1 MSISPTAELEVSGR
15 IMSRDLVVTGTGGMS
30 IGGGTTAQRA
40 EYPALGTIRYNS
52 TTGFMEGYAAAGWA
66 PIAQPP
72 TVTGI
77 SPLSTL
83 TSGGALPGWEAG
95 TKIQAS
101 DIQAGDYFGYSV
113 SMSSDGTKVIVGAY
127 SEDTGGSSAGKV
139 YIYTYSSGSWGS
151 EVMLQASDKTA
162 GDNFGRSV
170 SMNSD
175 GTKVIVGASHEETG
189 GTNAGAAYIFALSG
203 GSWSQQAKIMA
214 SDIQATDNFGWSVS
228 MNSDGT
234 KVIIGAWLEDTGG
247 SDAGATY
254 IFAYSSGSWSQ
265 EAKLLAATGGPEVS
279 DYFGYSVAMNSD
291 GTKVIMGA
299 YNEDTG
305 SANAGAAYIFALS
318 GGSWSQ
324 EAKIQASDAQG
335 ADEFGIS
342 VSMNSDGTK
351 VLVGAYNED
360 TGATNAGAAYIFA
373 LSGGSWSQE
382 AKIQASDPE
391 ANDRFGISVSMNSD
405 GTKVIVGAQL
415 EDTGGTDAGAAYIFE
430 YDPNQIFDSS
440 TQVFTATGTGIVSGS
455 TVQLEGADGTLYSVF
470 DATAPN
476 AAGTQITF
484 KMLKDNL
491 MTPSEY
497 DAVNTNSYSIYF
509 EPNPPSVGQASGNY
523 GNFLYNSSGDSS
535 GSHVQWSSHLPYVA
549 LAMAQMGSFGGGT
562 PPNCPATQLWIDK
575 DINGSNTYKI
585 VGIKSGPAIK
595 AATIAQQPYK
605 VKVNSTSGLTGTSTA
620 AIGFAVGWTTA
631 AGANLEFNTNATTT
645 QTLAGTDGGGGTN
658 RTFSVAPGSNALPS
672 PLVLTGSTG
681 AITGT
686 IAAVGTTSVT
696 FRLTDNASGA
706 FTDRAINIVGVDA
719 LYSFSPN
726 PFTFTN
732 AGQTGRLGPTLAT
745 LTGHA
750 DYSSAAWR
758 TNTAYFK
765 LGAPSPSPT
774 TYPLRLNGFQLWT
787 VPLNATYKIIAKGA
801 RGGSST
807 GTEDGYGGQIEARFT
822 LTRGTKIII
831 VVGQEGATPG
841 SSSGGGGGGG
851 ATFILKDNFSVSS
864 SNPYMGSDLSDI
876 YMIVGGGGGGT
887 SDAHSSSGRAG
898 DAEMY
903 SSGGAIGGTN
913 AASYGGGGGTGYT
926 TTGSGYSS
934 GGKASGGGILLTTTQ
949 FYGFP
954 GGESWTSG
962 SYGLQDGGFGGGGA
976 AVHHEGAAGGGYQGG
991 SCGTFQSTN
1000 PDAGGHTFVSST
1012 ATYTGSHTTHT
1023 DQHGSVQITKM

>member
-1 MSISPTAELEVSGR
+1 
-15 IMSRDLVVTGTGGMS
+15 LV
-30 IGGGTTAQRA
+30 
-40 EYPALGTIRYNS
+40 
-52 TTGFMEGYAAAGWA
+52 GWD
-66 PIAQPP
+66 
-72 TVTGI
+72 
-77 SPLSTL
+77 
-83 TSGGALPGWEAG
+83 AG

-101 DIQAGDYFGYSV
+101 DLQASDEFGYSV
-113 SMSSDGTKVIVGAY
+113 AMSSDGTKVIVGAY
-127 SEDTGGSSAGKV
+127 
-139 YIYTYSSGSWGS
+139 
-151 EVMLQASDKTA
+151 
-162 GDNFGRSV
+162 
-170 SMNSD
+170 
-175 GTKVIVGASHEETG
+175 
-189 GTNAGAAYIFALSG
+189 
-203 GSWSQQAKIMA
+203 
-214 SDIQATDNFGWSVS
+214 
-228 MNSDGT
+228 
-234 KVIIGAWLEDTGG
+234 LEDTGYT
-247 SDAGATY
+247 S
-254 IFAYSSGSWSQ
+254 
-265 EAKLLAATGGPEVS
+265 
-279 DYFGYSVAMNSD
+279 
-291 GTKVIMGA
+291 
-299 YNEDTG
+299 
-305 SANAGAAYIFALS
+305 AGAAYIFALS

-324 EAKIQASDAQG
+324 EAKIQASDLQAS
-335 ADEFGIS
+335 DYFGRI
-342 VSMNSDGTK
+342 VSMSGDGTK
-351 VLVGAYNED
+351 VIMGAHTED
-360 TGATNAGAAYIFA
+360 TGGTNTGAAYIFA

-382 AKIQASDPE
+382 AKIQASDKQTQ
-391 ANDRFGISVSMNSD
+391 DFFGRSVSMSGDGTKVIVGANGEDTGASNAGSIYIFALSGGSWSQEAKIQASDKQADDYFGYSVAMNSDGTKAIVGASIEDTGGSNAGKVYIYTYSSGSWGSEVMLQSSDIQADDQFGRSVSMSSD
-405 GTKVIVGAQL
+405 GTKVIVGAHL
-415 EDTGGTDAGAAYIFE
+415 EDTGGSNAGSAYIFALSGGSWSQEAKIQASDKQADDQFGTSVSMSSDGTKVLVGANYEDTGGGGAGAAYIYT
-430 YDPNQIFDSS
+430 YDGSTWGSEVKIQASDIQANDEFGASVSMSGDGTKVIGGAKYEDTGGSLAGSAYIFAYQANQIFDTS

-470 DATAPN
+470 NTTTPN
-476 AAGTQITF
+476 AAGTQVTF
-484 KMLKDNL
+484 KMGTL
-491 MTPSEY
+491 
-497 DAVNTNSYSIYF
+497 
-509 EPNPPSVGQASGNY
+509 GASGGY
-523 GNFLYNSSGDSS
+523 A
-535 GSHVQWSSHLPYVA
+535 V
-549 LAMAQMGSFGGGT
+549 
-562 PPNCPATQLWIDK
+562 
-575 DINGSNTYKI
+575 
-585 VGIKSGPAIK
+585 
-595 AATIAQQPYK
+595 AQQPYK
-605 VKVNSTSGLTGTSTA
+605 LKVNSTSGLIGTSTA
-620 AIGFAVGWTTA
+620 AIGFATGWTTA

-658 RTFSVAPGSNALPS
+658 RTFSLAPGSNALPS

-696 FRLTDNASGA
+696 FRLTDNATGL

-801 RGGSST
+801 RGGSSI

-822 LTRGTKIII
+822 LTKGTKIII

-841 SSSGGGGGGG
+841 DASGGGGGGG

-887 SDAHSSSGRAG
+887 SDAHSTPGRAG

-903 SSGGAIGGTN
+903 SSGGAIGGTG

-926 TTGSGYSS
+926 TSGGGMSNS
-934 GGKASGGGILLTTTQ
+934 GKASGGGVLASTTQ
-949 FYGFP
+949 FFGFP